1 MAVLFVIRIDNV
13 FSDGVFTISTVRCSK
28 VLNNLLHYF
37 IHFSLNEDLNRM
49 GNAHFELVL

>member
-1 MAVLFVIRIDNV
+1 MALLFVIRIDNV

-49 GNAHFELVL
+49 GIMPILN